1 MLSTLRKN
9 KLAKAAAAI
18 AMFPAALLG
27 FCTLAGFSAERDSVA
42 KRPPMGW
49 NSWDSYGT
57 SVREEQVKGNADVMA
72 RDLAK
77 FGWQYIVVDIQWYE
91 PNAGGHDYREGAR
104 LTMDEFGRLT
114 PAENR
119 FPSAAN
125 GVGFRKLAGYV
136 HGKGLK
142 FGIHIM
148 RGVPREAVEKN
159 LPIWH
164 SQAHAGDIADR
175 KNICEWNPD
184 MYGIDMSKAGAQE
197 YYDSIA
203 ALYASWGVD
212 FIKADDMSR
221 PYAQRS
227 PEVHA
232 LSAAMRKTK
241 REMVLSLSPGPAPV
255 PDAADLRQ
263 YAHMWRISDDFW
275 DDWKLLKAQFDYTR
289 DWAPYIGKDDTWPD
303 ADMLP
308 LGKLRMTDKNA
319 GAMQTRFTID
329 EQRTVMT
336 LWCIFR
342 SPLIFGGDLPANDA
356 ATLALIT
363 NEEVLAMDQHSSGNR
378 QSLERGNIRVWI
390 AAAAESK
397 DNYVAIFN
405 VGEAPENVD
414 LEWKDVGIELSKPAL
429 RDLWAKKDLRRSDK
443 LTVTLQPHASVL
455 YRVSGKDTSAKN

>member
-1 MLSTLRKN
+1 MLSTLQKN
-9 KLAKAAAAI
+9 KLARRAAAAVGI
-18 AMFPAALLG
+18 FFTVVLG
-27 FCTLAGFSAERDSVA
+27 FCALAGFSAERDSVA

-57 SVREEQVKGNADVMA
+57 SVREEQVKANADVMA

-125 GVGFRKLAGYV
+125 GVGFSKLADYV

-142 FGIHIM
+142 FGIHIV

-164 SQAHAGDIADR
+164 SNAHAGDIADR

-212 FIKADDMSR
+212 FIKADDM
-221 PYAQRS
+221 
-227 PEVHA
+227 
-232 LSAAMRKTK
+232 
-241 REMVLSLSPGPAPV
+241 
-255 PDAADLRQ
+255 
-263 YAHMWRISDDFW
+263 
-275 DDWKLLKAQFDYTR
+275 
-289 DWAPYIGKDDTWPD
+289 
-303 ADMLP
+303 
-308 LGKLRMTDKNA
+308 
-319 GAMQTRFTID
+319 
-329 EQRTVMT
+329 
-336 LWCIFR
+336 
-342 SPLIFGGDLPANDA
+342 
-356 ATLALIT
+356 
-363 NEEVLAMDQHSSGNR
+363 
-378 QSLERGNIRVWI
+378 
-390 AAAAESK
+390 
-397 DNYVAIFN
+397 
-405 VGEAPENVD
+405 
-414 LEWKDVGIELSKPAL
+414 KPAL
-429 RDLWAKKDLRRSDK
+429 CAALAGSACAERSN
-443 LTVTLQPHASVL
+443 
-455 YRVSGKDTSAKN
+455 AKNETRNGFKSLPRARAGAGRGGFAAIRADVENFRRLLGRLEIIEGAIRLHPRLGAVHRKRRHVAGRGYAAAGKIADDR